1 MRVVNLTPHVVTVV
15 DERSRVIRRWPKST
29 RPARVEAVRVPV
41 GLEVAGVP
49 LVAERRTRAN
59 LPEPQEGVWFIVS
72 SVVVSAHPE
81 RRDLLVPS
89 DLVRDG
95 RGVVTAC
102 RSFAVRDSLARGIAR
117 AQGAETVAE
126 GEAVSA

>member
-1 MRVVNLTPHVVTVV
+1 MPVVNLTPHVVTVV
-15 DERSRVIRRWPKST
+15 DERSRVIRRWPGAH

-41 GLEVAGVP
+41 REVVGVPAGVP
-49 LVAERRTRAN
+49 LIAEERTRAD

-72 SVVVSAHPE
+72 SVVGSAHPE

-95 RGVVTAC
+95 QGVVTAC
-102 RSFAVRDSLARGIAR
+102 RSFVISGSPVR
-117 AQGAETVAE
+117 
-126 GEAVSA
+126 

>member
-15 DERSRVIRRWPKST
+15 DERSRVIRSWPEAAQ
-29 RPARVEAVRVPV
+29 PARVEAVRVPM

-49 LVAERRTRAN
+49 LMAEKRTRAN

-72 SVVVSAHPE
+72 SVVVCAHPE

-95 RGVVTAC
+95 SGVVTAC
-102 RSFAVRDSLARGIAR
+102 RSFVVSGPPVRVGGRT
-117 AQGAETVAE
+117 QGNKP
-126 GEAVSA
+126 VSGGTRVNA